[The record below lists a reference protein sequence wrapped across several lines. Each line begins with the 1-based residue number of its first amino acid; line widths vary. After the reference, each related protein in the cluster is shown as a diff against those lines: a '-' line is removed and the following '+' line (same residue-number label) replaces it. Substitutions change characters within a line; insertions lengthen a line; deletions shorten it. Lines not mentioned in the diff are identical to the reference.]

1 MYKIEKDEIAIVLR
15 PTELDDKGNWVSGEL
30 ATGVAMHPDAG
41 FSDNT
46 FRQLIDI
53 VTLMGAFLEA
63 SQHDDYIYDT
73 VADIRDELL
82 GGHLDAIVDEEK
94 ANMYEVVDGTDNK
107 VVRLTPHTKTK
118 GSA

>member
-15 PTELDDKGNWVSGEL
+15 PTELDEDGKWVSGEL
-30 ATGVAMHPDAG
+30 ATGVALHPDAK
-41 FSDNT
+41 FSDET

-53 VTLMGAFLEA
+53 ITLMGAFLEV

-73 VADIRDELL
+73 VADVRDEIL
-82 GGHLDAIVDEEK
+82 GEQLEEVEEIRQS
-94 ANMYEVVDGTDNK
+94 AYEVVEGTDNK
-107 VVRLTPHTKTK
+107 VVRLTPYTKTK